1 MMEVYPFHHK
11 NLVFNIITEYD
22 LTFKE
27 VRDLLDHLL
36 DSHTFDQEDREVG
49 ELHSIQLNQVLYEVD
64 VNGYEVVVYRRTE
77 LKATQ

>member
-11 NLVFNIITEYD
+11 NLVFYIVTEYD
-22 LTFKE
+22 LTFRE

-36 DSHTFDQEDREVG
+36 DRHSFDQEDREVG
-49 ELHSIQLNQVLYEVD
+49 ALHSIQLNQVLYEVD

-77 LKATQ
+77 LKETQ